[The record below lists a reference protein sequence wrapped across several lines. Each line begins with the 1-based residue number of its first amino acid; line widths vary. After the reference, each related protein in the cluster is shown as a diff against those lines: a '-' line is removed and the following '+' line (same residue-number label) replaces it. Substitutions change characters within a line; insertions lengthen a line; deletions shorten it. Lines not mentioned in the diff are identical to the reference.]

1 MTLIIGGGVA
11 GLTAAYEL
19 ASRGAEVTVIEAQ
32 SELGGMIRGID
43 LGGITVDSGAEA
55 YATRTPVVHDLCT
68 RLGLDVAA
76 PEGRS
81 HIWWSDPPRR
91 HPLARGILGIPAS
104 LDDDAVRLGLTA
116 EQRQRAARDLEMPVG
131 ELGSTVAE
139 IVRERLDDG
148 ALDRLV
154 SPLTRSIYR
163 MDPAQMPIE
172 RFAPGLVDAVVSHG
186 SLVRAVAALTTDR
199 ATVEQPIGGMHRL
212 VEALAE
218 SVRAAGGTIRTSVRA
233 DSLAPVADADA
244 DAWEVAT
251 SDGAYQAARVIV
263 AVPAAVAAALLT
275 PVGVE
280 FTPPPVR
287 TARNLLLSLRHPA
300 LDANPVG
307 AGIIVA
313 ETTGE
318 LSATALTHYSAKW
331 PWARRHGLHVIRLS
345 IPADADPDLDVARAE
360 ASALLGIDLGP
371 ENVVAHHVAT
381 WNEMPSALDEASRA
395 RLRDQLSTRPGIAV
409 AGAWFAG
416 NGIGAV
422 VESALEAAA

>member
-1 MTLIIGGGVA
+1 MVGGIERRNREPCRRA
-11 GLTAAYEL
+11 FGLVEHLVRITDP
-19 ASRGAEVTVIEAQ
+19 V
-32 SELGGMIRGID
+32 ELGE
-43 LGGITVDSGAEA
+43 SGE
-55 YATRTPVVHDLCT
+55 VL
-68 RLGLDVAA
+68 
-76 PEGRS
+76 
-81 HIWWSDPPRR
+81 
-91 HPLARGILGIPAS
+91 
-104 LDDDAVRLGLTA
+104 
-116 EQRQRAARDLEMPVG
+116 
-131 ELGSTVAE
+131 LGS
-139 IVRERLDDG
+139 
-148 ALDRLV
+148 
-154 SPLTRSIYR
+154 
-163 MDPAQMPIE
+163 
-172 RFAPGLVDAVVSHG
+172 
-186 SLVRAVAALTTDR
+186 
-199 ATVEQPIGGMHRL
+199 
-212 VEALAE
+212 
-218 SVRAAGGTIRTSVRA
+218 AGGTIRTSVRA
-233 DSLAPVADADA
+233 DSLAFVADA

-251 SDGAYQAARVIV
+251 SDGAYRAARVIV

-313 ETTGE
+313 ETTDE

-381 WNEMPSALDEASRA
+381 WSEMPSALDEASRT
-395 RLRDQLSTRPGIAV
+395 RLCDQLSARPGIAV